1 MTVSVAHLPS
11 SHPYVDHL
19 RPDGHDDAVAIV
31 DVDVFDVDALE
42 GRVDVVHVHFG
53 FEHLDRRQLAAWCR
67 ELRRGRIGLVYT
79 AHDLDNPHLV
89 DQRAH
94 HAAVAELA
102 RAADLVVT
110 LTPWAA
116 RELRR
121 RTDTASVVVPHPHV
135 VPAEALRRP
144 SAEPRHGVYVHAA
157 TLRPNLD
164 LDLLERVAGPA
175 ARLDGAR
182 IHVRRSH
189 LDAAPP
195 AVRRQLRRL
204 AAHDGV
210 TLDIGPRL
218 DDDELWTRI
227 GSSRV
232 LLLPYR
238 WGSHS
243 GLLEAARDLGTPV
256 VAPARGGFGDQG
268 ATTYDGA
275 ASCRRALAAATAP
288 VPTPDRAVERQYIA
302 STHLWWYH
310 RVAGRVGRA
319 A

>member
-1 MTVSVAHLPS
+1 MSVSVAHLPS

-19 RPDGHDDAVAIV
+19 RPDGHDDAVRTV
-31 DVDVFDVDALE
+31 DADVFDVDALE

-53 FEHLDRRQLAAWCR
+53 FEHLDRWQLSAWCS
-67 ELRRGRIGLVYT
+67 ELHRRRIGLVYT

-89 DQRAH
+89 DQQAH
-94 HAAVAELA
+94 HAAVTELA

-121 RTDTASVVVPHPHV
+121 RTATASLVIPHPHV
-135 VPAEALRRP
+135 VPTDALRCQP
-144 SAEPRHGVYVHAA
+144 AQPRHGVYVHAA

-164 LDLLERVAGPA
+164 LDLLEEVAGPA
-175 ARLDGAR
+175 ARFDGAR

-189 LDAAPP
+189 LDVAPP
-195 AVRRQLRRL
+195 AVRRQLGRL
-204 AAHDGV
+204 AATDGV
-210 TLDIGPRL
+210 AVDVGPRL

-227 GSSRV
+227 ASSRV

-256 VAPARGGFGDQG
+256 VAPAWGGFGDQG
-268 ATTYDGA
+268 ATTYDSA
-275 ASCRRALAAATAP
+275 ASCQRALAAAAAP
-288 VPTPDRAVERQYIA
+288 VPTPDRVVERQCIA
-302 STHLWWYH
+302 STHSWWYH
-310 RVAGRVGRA
+310 RIAGGVGRA